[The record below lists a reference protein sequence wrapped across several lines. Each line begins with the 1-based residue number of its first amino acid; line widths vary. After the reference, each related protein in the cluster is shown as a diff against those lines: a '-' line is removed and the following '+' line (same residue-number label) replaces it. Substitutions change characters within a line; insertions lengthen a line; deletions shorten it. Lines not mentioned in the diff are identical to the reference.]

1 MDSQKIKSLQ
11 SYLVRLH
18 QGEDLASV
26 RREFEKDFASVSTE
40 DIMEAEQDLLQA
52 GKLSE
57 NMGHLCDLHSCLLH
71 GKMETMGEQF
81 PEGHPLQLFLKENI
95 LTRFMLFTPR

>member
-26 RREFEKDFASVSTE
+26 RREFEKDLL
-40 DIMEAEQDLLQA
+40 EALRP
-52 GKLSE
+52 E
-57 NMGHLCDLHSCLLH
+57 NCVAARTSYG
-71 GKMETMGEQF
+71 G
-81 PEGHPLQLFLKENI
+81 PAPKENAKQ
-95 LTRFMLFTPR
+95 LTLGRSLVDGQKKTLHELVTKR

>member
-57 NMGHLCDLHSCLLH
+57 NMGHLAICIPA
-71 GKMETMGEQF
+71 F
-81 PEGHPLQLFLKENI
+81 
-95 LTRFMLFTPR
+95 FMARWKPWGNSFRKVIPYSSF